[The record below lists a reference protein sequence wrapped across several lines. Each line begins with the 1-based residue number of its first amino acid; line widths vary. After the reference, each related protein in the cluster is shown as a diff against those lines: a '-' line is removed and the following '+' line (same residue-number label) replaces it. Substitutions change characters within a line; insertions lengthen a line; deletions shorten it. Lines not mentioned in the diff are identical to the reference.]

1 MKNKNKFQ
9 TELIHVKKTATTDLS
24 STINKKRP
32 YVKAHK
38 QDKCISLFPP
48 H

>member
-1 MKNKNKFQ
+1 MKIKNK
-9 TELIHVKKTATTDLS
+9 LHVKTTTTTDLS
-24 STINKKRP
+24 STLNKKLP
-32 YVKAHK
+32 YVQAHK